1 MQAKF
6 SEATIEVDL
15 ANMIL
20 DKFGARNDQILRS
33 GRDIS
38 ERDIAHTRLSASYMI
53 RLAKQAIERLVYISG
68 SKWLYDANALQII
81 FRDAA
86 AAATHRSSN
95 WEMASLAYCAS
106 LGLGRK

>member
-1 MQAKF
+1 M
-6 SEATIEVDL
+6 EVDL

-20 DKFGARNDQILRS
+20 STFGPRNDQLLRS
-33 GRDIS
+33 GRDIT

-53 RLAKQAIERLVYISG
+53 RLAKQAIEKLTYING
-68 SKWLYDANALQII
+68 SKWLYDSSPLQTI

-86 AAATHRSSN
+86 AAATHRSAN